1 MDLST
6 SSDANG
12 RVELK
17 SLMNESLLCKQLQL
31 NVNENSGLQI
41 VPHKVVHQY
50 HCLALLLR

>member
-41 VPHKVVHQY
+41 VPHKVTKSV
-50 HCLALLLR
+50 ATTPGGF